1 MIPNIFIQNWS
12 NHVKWQT
19 PTQIEQDL
27 IISRALVDLYNDPHI
42 KDALVFRGGTE
53 SLGDNMTTIIETER
67 LILRT

>member
-19 PTQIEQDL
+19 PAQIEQDL

-42 KDALVFRGGTE
+42 IGIIPKYLKAHDRIFMRKDV
-53 SLGDNMTTIIETER
+53 S
-67 LILRT
+67 